1 MRILDI
7 PEGGQITGVV
17 GGGEGEGG
25 EGGDGGGEGVGGGG
39 GGEDGGMSK
48 HAPYPTDYT
57 SLLPHSLSSETYW
70 DV

>member
-17 GGGEGEGG
+17 GGGEGE
-25 EGGDGGGEGVGGGG
+25 G